1 MLSDYMGIINLNEN
15 EDNLKSLTRNRPLA
29 SIPIGGRYRIID
41 FTLSNIVNTGIK
53 MVGIFTQSNSRSL
66 VDHLGSGKPW
76 DLDRKINGLF
86 VFNFGASSM
95 SDVEMFKNNIDYFNQ
110 SHQSKVIVA
119 PSYMLCNINYQDAIK
134 FHEETGSPIT
144 VIYKKITD
152 GTKNFID
159 CDCLNINEQGNVIS
173 VGKNIGAND
182 SINISMEMFIMD
194 KTTFVSLVNECIET
208 GYYRSLKEIIYKNT
222 NLLKMNAY
230 EYKGYLECINSIK
243 TYYKANMNMLDMKNL
258 KDLFFSAN
266 GTIFTKVKDEAPT
279 KYTKECTVS
288 DSLIANGCVLEG
300 TIENSIIARRV
311 IIRKGAKIK
320 NCIIMQNCEIKENA
334 ELVDVILDKNVEI
347 SKNKQLKGDKEFPL
361 VIEKNSII

>member
-1 MLSDYMGIINLNEN
+1 
-15 EDNLKSLTRNRPLA
+15 
-29 SIPIGGRYRIID
+29 
-41 FTLSNIVNTGIK
+41 
-53 MVGIFTQSNSRSL
+53 
-66 VDHLGSGKPW
+66 
-76 DLDRKINGLF
+76 
-86 VFNFGASSM
+86 
-95 SDVEMFKNNIDYFNQ
+95 
-110 SHQSKVIVA
+110 
-119 PSYMLCNINYQDAIK
+119 
-134 FHEETGSPIT
+134 
-144 VIYKKITD
+144 
-152 GTKNFID
+152 
-159 CDCLNINEQGNVIS
+159 
-173 VGKNIGAND
+173 
-182 SINISMEMFIMD
+182 
-194 KTTFVSLVNECIET
+194 
-208 GYYRSLKEIIYKNT
+208 
-222 NLLKMNAY
+222 MNAY